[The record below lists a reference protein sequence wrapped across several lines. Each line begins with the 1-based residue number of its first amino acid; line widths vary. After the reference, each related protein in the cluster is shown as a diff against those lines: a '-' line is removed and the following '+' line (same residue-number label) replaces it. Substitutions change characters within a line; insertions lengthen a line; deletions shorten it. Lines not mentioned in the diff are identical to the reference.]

1 MRPIQGC
8 GNGGFCRRSLYLP
21 ISDKLFPPIMKGHA
35 VKKSDYLI
43 SELRGVPVYEPG
55 KKGKASKRVGKVHH
69 FVFHPKE
76 RRVVGFTVKRPD
88 IALMA
93 HRSDWFVALEG
104 FEIEDGHILIDPK
117 GPFVG
122 KSACKRLGI
131 SWDDCIMWQGLP
143 LMTEKGER
151 CGFVGD
157 VRFSLPDGT
166 VQTVAVDR
174 GKTADILLGYTDIP
188 ASLIEGFK
196 LGVGDRL
203 NNEDGDDFLR
213 GAIIVSPEVLSMAT
227 EGGLA
232 ERAGA
237 ASAVVNDK
245 ASRVASNVSSK
256 VKPAAAEAAH
266 KAGEAVNDGAYKL
279 GVQLSKTKGMFS
291 SFKEEYRRARDGEDS
306 EE

>member
-1 MRPIQGC
+1 M
-8 GNGGFCRRSLYLP
+8 
-21 ISDKLFPPIMKGHA
+21 
-35 VKKSDYLI
+35 KKSEYLI
-43 SELRGVPVYEPG
+43 SELLGVPVYEPG
-55 KKGKASKRVGKVHH
+55 KKGKPSKRVGKVRH
-69 FVFHPKE
+69 FVFHPKA

-93 HRSDWFVALEG
+93 HRSDLFVALDG
-104 FEIEDGHILIDPK
+104 FEIVEGHILIDPK
-117 GPFVG
+117 SSSVG
-122 KSACKRLGI
+122 KAACKQLGI
-131 SWDDCIMWQGLP
+131 SWDECIMWQGLP
-143 LMTEKGER
+143 LMTEAGDR

-157 VRFSLPDGT
+157 VRFASADGA
-166 VQTVAVDR
+166 VKVVSVDR

-188 ASLIEGFK
+188 ASLVKGFK

-203 NNEDGDDFLR
+203 NNEDGEDFLR
-213 GAIIVSPEVLSMAT
+213 GAIIVSPEVLEMVP

-232 ERAGA
+232 EKAGS

-245 ASRVASNVSSK
+245 ASRAAANVSAK

-266 KAGEAVNDGAYKL
+266 KAGEAMNDGAYKL

-291 SFKEEYRRARDGEDS
+291 NFKEEYRRARNGEDS

>member
-1 MRPIQGC
+1 M
-8 GNGGFCRRSLYLP
+8 
-21 ISDKLFPPIMKGHA
+21 
-35 VKKSDYLI
+35 KKSEYLI
-43 SELRGVPVYEPG
+43 SELHGVPVHEPG
-55 KKGKASKRVGKVHH
+55 KKGKASKRIGKVHH
-69 FVFHPKE
+69 FVFHPKA

-93 HRSDWFVALEG
+93 HRSDLFVALDG

-117 GPFVG
+117 GPLVG
-122 KSACKRLGI
+122 KAACKRLGV
-131 SWDDCIMWQGLP
+131 SWDECIMWQGLP
-143 LMTEKGER
+143 LMTEAGER

-157 VRFSLPDGT
+157 VRFATADGA
-166 VQTVAVDR
+166 VQSVSIDR

-188 ASLIEGFK
+188 ASMVKGFK
-196 LGVGDRL
+196 LGVGDKL
-203 NNEDGDDFLR
+203 NNEDGEDFLR
-213 GAIIVSPEVLSMAT
+213 GAIIVSSEVLGMAS

-232 ERAGA
+232 EKAGT

-245 ASRVASNVSSK
+245 ATKAVNK
-256 VKPAAAEAAH
+256 VKPAATQAAH

-291 SFKEEYRRARDGEDS
+291 NFKEEYRRARNGEDS

>member
-1 MRPIQGC
+1 M
-8 GNGGFCRRSLYLP
+8 
-21 ISDKLFPPIMKGHA
+21 PPFFIHAHRQRKGHA
-35 VKKSDYLI
+35 VKKSEYLI

-55 KKGKASKRVGKVHH
+55 KKGKDPKRVGKVHH

-93 HRSDWFVALEG
+93 HRSDLFVALEG
-104 FEIEDGHILIDPK
+104 FEIQDGHILIDPK

-122 KSACKRLGI
+122 KSACKHIGV

-143 LMTEKGER
+143 LMTEAGDR

-157 VRFSLPDGT
+157 VRFSLPSGA
-166 VQTVAVDR
+166 VQMVAVDR

-188 ASLIEGFK
+188 ASLVEGFK
-196 LGVGDRL
+196 LGVGDKL

-213 GAIIVSPEVLSMAT
+213 GAIIVSPEVLSMAA

-232 ERAGA
+232 EKAGA

-245 ASRVASNVSSK
+245 AAKAMNK
-256 VKPAAAEAAH
+256 VKPVASQAAH

-291 SFKEEYRRARDGEDS
+291 SFKEEYRRARNGEDGE
-306 EE
+306 E

>member
-1 MRPIQGC
+1 M
-8 GNGGFCRRSLYLP
+8 
-21 ISDKLFPPIMKGHA
+21 
-35 VKKSDYLI
+35 KKSEYLI

-55 KKGKASKRVGKVHH
+55 KKGKPSKRVGKVHH
-69 FVFHPKE
+69 FVFHPKA

-93 HRSDWFVALEG
+93 HRSDLFVALDG

-117 GPFVG
+117 SSSVG
-122 KSACKRLGI
+122 KAACKQLGI
-131 SWDDCIMWQGLP
+131 SWDECIMWQGLP
-143 LMTEKGER
+143 LMTEAGDR

-157 VRFSLPDGT
+157 VRFASADGA
-166 VQTVAVDR
+166 VKVVSVDR

-188 ASLIEGFK
+188 ASLVKGFK

-203 NNEDGDDFLR
+203 NNKDGEDFLR
-213 GAIIVSPEVLSMAT
+213 GAIIVSPEVLAMAP

-232 ERAGA
+232 EKAGS

-245 ASRVASNVSSK
+245 ATKAVNK
-256 VKPAAAEAAH
+256 VKPAASQAAH

-291 SFKEEYRRARDGEDS
+291 NFKEEYRRARNGEDS
-306 EE
+306 EG

>member
-1 MRPIQGC
+1 M
-8 GNGGFCRRSLYLP
+8 
-21 ISDKLFPPIMKGHA
+21 
-35 VKKSDYLI
+35 KKSEYLI

-55 KKGKASKRVGKVHH
+55 KKGKDPKRVGKVHH
-69 FVFHPKE
+69 FVFHTKE

-93 HRSDWFVALEG
+93 HRYDLFVALEG
-104 FEIEDGHILIDPK
+104 FEIQDGHILIDPK

-122 KSACKRLGI
+122 KSACKHIGV

-143 LMTEKGER
+143 LMTEAGDR

-157 VRFSLPDGT
+157 VRFSLPSGA
-166 VQTVAVDR
+166 VQMVAVDR

-188 ASLIEGFK
+188 ASLVEGFK
-196 LGVGDRL
+196 LGVGDKL

-213 GAIIVSPEVLSMAT
+213 GAIIVSPEVLSMAA

-232 ERAGA
+232 EKAGA

-245 ASRVASNVSSK
+245 AAKAMNK
-256 VKPAAAEAAH
+256 VKPVASQAAH

-291 SFKEEYRRARDGEDS
+291 SFKEEYRRARNGEDGE
-306 EE
+306 E

>member
-1 MRPIQGC
+1 M
-8 GNGGFCRRSLYLP
+8 
-21 ISDKLFPPIMKGHA
+21 
-35 VKKSDYLI
+35 KKSEYLI
-43 SELRGVPVYEPG
+43 SELHGVPVHEPG
-55 KKGKASKRVGKVHH
+55 KKGKASKRIGKVHH
-69 FVFHPKE
+69 FVFHPKA

-93 HRSDWFVALEG
+93 HRSDLFVALDG

-117 GPFVG
+117 GSLVG
-122 KSACKRLGI
+122 KAACKRLGV
-131 SWDDCIMWQGLP
+131 SWDECIMWQGLP
-143 LMTEKGER
+143 LMTEAGER

-157 VRFSLPDGT
+157 VRFATADGA
-166 VQTVAVDR
+166 VQSVSIDR

-188 ASLIEGFK
+188 ASMVKGFK
-196 LGVGDRL
+196 LGVGDKL
-203 NNEDGDDFLR
+203 NNEDGEDFLR
-213 GAIIVSPEVLSMAT
+213 GAIIVSSEVLGMAS

-232 ERAGA
+232 EKAGT

-245 ASRVASNVSSK
+245 ATKAVNK
-256 VKPAAAEAAH
+256 VKPAATQAAH

-291 SFKEEYRRARDGEDS
+291 NFKEEYRRARNGEDS

>member
-1 MRPIQGC
+1 M
-8 GNGGFCRRSLYLP
+8 
-21 ISDKLFPPIMKGHA
+21 
-35 VKKSDYLI
+35 KKSEYLI

-55 KKGKASKRVGKVHH
+55 KKGKAPKRVGKVHH
-69 FVFHPKE
+69 FVFHPKA

-93 HRSDWFVALEG
+93 HRSDLFVALDG
-104 FEIEDGHILIDPK
+104 FEIEDGHILIDQK
-117 GPFVG
+117 SFSVG
-122 KSACKRLGI
+122 KAACKHLGV
-131 SWDDCIMWQGLP
+131 SWDECIMWQGLP
-143 LMTEKGER
+143 LMTEAGDR

-157 VRFSLPDGT
+157 VRFASADGA
-166 VQTVAVDR
+166 VQVVSVDR

-188 ASLIEGFK
+188 ASLVKGFK

-203 NNEDGDDFLR
+203 NNEDGEDFLR
-213 GAIIVSPEVLSMAT
+213 GAIIVSPEVLAMAP

-232 ERAGA
+232 EKAGS

-245 ASRVASNVSSK
+245 ATKAVNK
-256 VKPAAAEAAH
+256 VKPAASQAAH

-291 SFKEEYRRARDGEDS
+291 NFKEEYRRARNGEDS